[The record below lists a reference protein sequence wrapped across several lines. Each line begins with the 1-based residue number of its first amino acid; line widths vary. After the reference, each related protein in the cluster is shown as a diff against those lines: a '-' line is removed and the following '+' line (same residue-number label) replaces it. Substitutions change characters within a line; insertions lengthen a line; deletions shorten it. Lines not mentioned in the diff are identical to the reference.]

1 MTGGVFSLPVL
12 PAAVSDSFKAAVL
25 STTSPTESEIRVN
38 HRHIILYAY
47 GVNIHKDINV
57 IVMLILL
64 TKPNDH
70 LLCMYAIFIMGS
82 QPNQS
87 RFSTYNSALFAF

>member
-1 MTGGVFSLPVL
+1 MMGGVFSLPVL
-12 PAAVSDSFKAAVL
+12 PAAISDSFKAAVL

-38 HRHIILYAY
+38 
-47 GVNIHKDINV
+47 IHKDINV

-64 TKPNDH
+64 TKPYDH

-87 RFSTYNSALFAF
+87 RFSIYNSALFAFQLHSL